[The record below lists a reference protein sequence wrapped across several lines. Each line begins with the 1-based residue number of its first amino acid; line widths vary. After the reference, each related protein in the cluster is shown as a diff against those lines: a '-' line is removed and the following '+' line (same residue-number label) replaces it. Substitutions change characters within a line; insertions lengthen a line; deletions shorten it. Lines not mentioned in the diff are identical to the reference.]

1 MSADTPPPGETG
13 RPSDYA
19 RALGARLRGVRQQQG
34 LSLHAVEER
43 SDRRWKAV
51 VVGSYERG
59 DRAISVQKLAELA
72 GFYGVPVADLLP
84 TGDTSARSEAPRRLV
99 LDLDAL
105 SRVPADRSGPLTRY
119 VAAIQTQRGDFSG
132 RALAIRMDDLRT
144 LAVIYDV
151 SPAALVEDLVEWGVL
166 DEDVR
171 ANFE

>member
-1 MSADTPPPGETG
+1 MSTDADEG

-43 SDRRWKAV
+43 SDRKWKAV

-84 TGDTSARSEAPRRLV
+84 VGDTTVRSEAPRRLV

-105 SRVPADRSGPLTRY
+105 SRVPADKSGPLTRY

-132 RALAIRMDDLRT
+132 RSLAIRMDDLRT
-144 LAVIYDV
+144 LAVIYDI
-151 SPAALVEDLVEWGVL
+151 SPATLVDDLIGWGVF

>member
-1 MSADTPPPGETG
+1 MSTDTTPHEDAG

-43 SDRRWKAV
+43 SERRWKAV

-72 GFYGVPVADLLP
+72 SFYGVPVADLLP
-84 TGDTSARSEAPRRLV
+84 SGDTNVRSEAPRRLV

-105 SRVPADRSGPLTRY
+105 SQVPSDRAGPLTRY

-151 SPAALVEDLVEWGVL
+151 SPQALVEDLIGWGVF
-166 DEDVR
+166 DEEVR
-171 ANFE
+171 INFE